1 MFKKL
6 FQRLAGGQTRPKIVF
21 TCRGINSELVA
32 TVNIHKENR
41 FMLVMLLNMPGAE
54 IDFVGWRTW
63 RISSVAHTQELSRI
77 HNRLLG
83 RK

>member
-6 FQRLAGGQTRPKIVF
+6 FRRLAGGQTRPKILF
-21 TCRGINSELVA
+21 TCRGITSELVA
-32 TVNIHKENR
+32 TVNIR
-41 FMLVMLLNMPGAE
+41 SDSFMLVMLLNMPGAE
-54 IDFVGWRTW
+54 IDFVGWRIW